1 MKNSLE
7 GFKFI
12 FEQAKERTSK
22 PEYRTIKAVDKRG
35 IERKRLKESEQSPR
49 DQWDTTKETNIY
61 IVEVSEKEERE
72 KDVEKVCEEI
82 MTENFSN
89 LMKHMNINI
98 QEAQ

>member
-1 MKNSLE
+1 M
-7 GFKFI
+7 
-12 FEQAKERTSK
+12 
-22 PEYRTIKAVDKRG
+22 
-35 IERKRLKESEQSPR
+35 ESEQSPR

-72 KDVEKVCEEI
+72 KDVEKVFEEI
-82 MTENFSN
+82 KTENFSN

>member
-1 MKNSLE
+1 M
-7 GFKFI
+7 
-12 FEQAKERTSK
+12 
-22 PEYRTIKAVDKRG
+22 
-35 IERKRLKESEQSPR
+35 ESEQSPR

-72 KDVEKVCEEI
+72 KDVEKVFEEI
-82 MTENFSN
+82 KTKNFSN

>member
-1 MKNSLE
+1 M
-7 GFKFI
+7 
-12 FEQAKERTSK
+12 
-22 PEYRTIKAVDKRG
+22 
-35 IERKRLKESEQSPR
+35 KESEQSPR

-61 IVEVSEKEERE
+61 IEVSEKEERE
-72 KDVEKVCEEI
+72 KDVEKVFEEI

>member
-1 MKNSLE
+1 
-7 GFKFI
+7 
-12 FEQAKERTSK
+12 
-22 PEYRTIKAVDKRG
+22 
-35 IERKRLKESEQSPR
+35 LKESEQSPR

>member
-1 MKNSLE
+1 MK
-7 GFKFI
+7 
-12 FEQAKERTSK
+12 
-22 PEYRTIKAVDKRG
+22 D
-35 IERKRLKESEQSPR
+35 SEQSPR

-72 KDVEKVCEEI
+72 KDVEKVFEEI

>member
-1 MKNSLE
+1 M
-7 GFKFI
+7 
-12 FEQAKERTSK
+12 
-22 PEYRTIKAVDKRG
+22 
-35 IERKRLKESEQSPR
+35 KESEQSPR

>member
-1 MKNSLE
+1 M
-7 GFKFI
+7 
-12 FEQAKERTSK
+12 
-22 PEYRTIKAVDKRG
+22 
-35 IERKRLKESEQSPR
+35 KESEQSPR

-72 KDVEKVCEEI
+72 KDVEKVFEEI